1 MDRWLA
7 SVFGAE
13 PIADNGFSKRI
24 VFRIRRRVWID
35 RLALPVAAVIGLA
48 FALKPA
54 TQLVLALLPLLNV
67 VPAEML
73 SAPLRYLPQMQ
84 FIVLGGMVFGAA
96 ITLFKL
102 LEET

>member
-7 SVFGAE
+7 SIFDAE
-13 PIADNGFSKRI
+13 PIADNGFSERI
-24 VFRIRRRVWID
+24 ISRIRRRVWIN
-35 RLALPVAAVIGLA
+35 RLALPVAALIGLA

-73 SAPLRYLPQMQ
+73 SAPLQYLPQVQ
-84 FIVLGGMVFGAA
+84 FIVLGGMIFAAA
-96 ITLFKL
+96 ITLFRL

>member
-1 MDRWLA
+1 MAERQ
-7 SVFGAE
+7 FG
-13 PIADNGFSKRI
+13 
-24 VFRIRRRVWID
+24 RRSAVWIN
-35 RLALPVAAVIGLA
+35 RLALPVAALIGLA

-73 SAPLRYLPQMQ
+73 SAPLQYLPQVQ
-84 FIVLGGMVFGAA
+84 FIVLGGMIFAAA
-96 ITLFKL
+96 ITLFRL